1 MNLSRTEKTVNQIIL
16 VLFAVF
22 AVVPLLGVVL
32 SSITPR
38 QAELGWLQHP
48 DEYRPAQL
56 RCGVESRELQ

>member
-32 SSITPR
+32 SSITP
-38 QAELGWLQHP
+38 A
-48 DEYRPAQL
+48 
-56 RCGVESRELQ
+56 